1 MGELKKGPPPE
12 RNRREDVQVVN
23 TEGSEMGSKVDRR
36 TRSPEARRWADGRHA
51 SYERAS
57 TRRDEK
63 PRVQRFGRE
72 ALGGED
78 GRCARLVC
86 IVAPVPRAHLRV
98 PIPPL
103 PVHTH
108 GANHVALQICDRL
121 RAPGLK
127 ILGGIDPHCQQPI
140 QSALPPTNLDPAMY
154 RMPHARCADAAV
166 PPSSVHVLSR
176 FPSPA
181 AHDTRQALQAAGST
195 RRTLHLRPS
204 SIDIS
209 EKYHLVDADVV
220 CLLLRRTDTCA
231 PFARLLS
238 PVRLSGRLPVAST
251 APTQRPHFLLFISF
265 SPGLRVAQSH
275 SPIRTPVAPCPHS
288 TIRSEM

>member
-1 MGELKKGPPPE
+1 MIHRRKYYGELKKGPPPE

-36 TRSPEARRWADGRHA
+36 TRSPEARRWADGRPA

-108 GANHVALQICDRL
+108 GANHAALQICDRL

-154 RMPHARCADAAV
+154 RMPHARCADAAPV
-166 PPSSVHVLSR
+166 PFSSRTRHATSAASSR
-176 FPSPA
+176 QHTTHPPPRPRHCGASCTGDLAFGLAKSPCSLR
-181 AHDTRQALQAAGST
+181 HRTRW
-195 RRTLHLRPS
+195 R
-204 SIDIS
+204 
-209 EKYHLVDADVV
+209 
-220 CLLLRRTDTCA
+220 A
-231 PFARLLS
+231 P
-238 PVRLSGRLPVAST
+238 
-251 APTQRPHFLLFISF
+251 
-265 SPGLRVAQSH
+265 
-275 SPIRTPVAPCPHS
+275 
-288 TIRSEM
+288 